1 MDHTS
6 CTNTHYDV
14 TDLWVTLLKRTGTY
28 RFAKKA
34 DSTNIC
40 GWFWLSMKRLENWW
54 LSSLEIP
61 LTAILDMSPPHF
73 PIHFL
78 MFHPVF
84 PQFIRA
90 FAIFSPVFLPDSC
103 FSSYKQNSKQS
114 QNSKSELT
122 IKKKLNISKAAFQL
136 SKGIIL
142 TP

>member
-28 RFAKKA
+28 RFAKQA

-61 LTAILDMSPPHF
+61 LTAILDMSPPPIF
-73 PIHFL
+73 PYISSCFTQYFPSL
-78 MFHPVF
+78 FGRLQYFPQCFSLTPVF
-84 PQFIRA
+84 RLTNKIRNNLK
-90 FAIFSPVFLPDSC
+90 IR
-103 FSSYKQNSKQS
+103 S
-114 QNSKSELT
+114 QNWQLRKS
-122 IKKKLNISKAAFQL
+122 
-136 SKGIIL
+136 
-142 TP
+142 